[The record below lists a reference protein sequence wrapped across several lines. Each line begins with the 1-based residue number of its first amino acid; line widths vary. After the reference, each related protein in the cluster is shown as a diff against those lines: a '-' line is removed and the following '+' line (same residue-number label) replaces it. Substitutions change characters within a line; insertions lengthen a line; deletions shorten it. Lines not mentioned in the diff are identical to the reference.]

1 MTESARG
8 TPRIVVG
15 VDGSDGSKDALR
27 WAADLARLL
36 HARIDAVATWELPA
50 GVLARALPQ
59 SFSLEPE
66 IQQVLDD
73 SVSAVFGS
81 DRPTGLRLKVLQ
93 GPAATTLVTV
103 SEGALMLVVG
113 SRGLGG
119 FAGLLLGSVSARVAE
134 RASCPVLVVH
144 GDRALPPQT

>member
-1 MTESARG
+1 MTASVDSK
-8 TPRIVVG
+8 PRIVVG
-15 VDGSDGSKDALR
+15 IDGSDGAKDALR
-27 WAADLARLL
+27 WAASLAGVLD
-36 HARIDAVATWELPA
+36 ARIDAVATWELPG

-66 IQQVLDD
+66 IQQVLED
-73 SVSAVFGS
+73 SVDAVFGTE
-81 DRPTGLRLKVLQ
+81 RPADLRLKVLE
-93 GPAATTLVTV
+93 GPAAVTLVTV

-134 RASCPVLVVH
+134 RAPCPVLVVH
-144 GDRALPPQT
+144 GDSALHPQT